1 MLKIFPSTI
10 LLATLDNSLS
20 PVFLVLLE
28 ILLVIGVSRLTGLGF
43 RAIKQPLVLGEIV
56 AGILLGPSFLGAIWP
71 QATDWLFPASTSTIL
86 EVLAQIGLIFFMFL
100 IGLEIDPKYLKGKVK
115 VAFVISLVGIVLPFL
130 LASLLALWLYPFSKG
145 ADTTSLAAFMLFLG
159 SALSITAF
167 PVLARIISENNLQN
181 TPIGTLA
188 LTCAAVDDVV
198 AWCLLAVSI
207 AVARTNS
214 MAEAMP
220 TIGFAV
226 LYIGLMLTVGRWLLK
241 ALSAHH
247 DRSGKISQLLLAGI
261 YMAVVASALI
271 TEMIGIH
278 YIFGAFLLGA
288 AMPKNPGLIREIARK
303 TEDFVLIFL
312 LPVFFVY
319 SGLKTKIGL
328 IDTPYLWLVCGV
340 ILAVAIAGKYL
351 GVYLTARYYEMD
363 KRESSVLGWLMN
375 TRGLTEL
382 IVLNIGLKMGV
393 INELLFAM
401 LVIMAL
407 TTTFMTSPLIEW
419 IYPKRLMRQNAATP
433 SQPVMMPAAI
443 YRLLVP
449 VANPNTQKSL
459 VQLAMEIARNPSEAS
474 IVQPLSLI
482 ELEEDYLYQSSPVE
496 VERLIS
502 KQRQLLTELTN
513 SIEPPTAGQQI
524 QPIVQIGY
532 DVAKK
537 TATLAAL
544 NQPDLILLGWH
555 RSAFSHNKL
564 GGRVRQILATAPADV
579 AVFVDVEMPTG
590 DREYGQI
597 LVPYTSNTH
606 DDMSLELALRMLFN
620 DDRRQLHL
628 LQLSSTSSPVSE
640 SSYDMNQL
648 IANLP
653 GDVRSRIQMDNA
665 SGNLMDA
672 VVKASRQVDLTIA
685 GTSRNWGIQRH
696 SLGRYTDE
704 LAQRCHSPLLIAR
717 RFSQLTSHLGFLL
730 DTNQELAKELLAPP
744 LTESP
749 RMGIA
754 NVPENG

>member
-1 MLKIFPSTI
+1 
-10 LLATLDNSLS
+10 
-20 PVFLVLLE
+20 
-28 ILLVIGVSRLTGLGF
+28 
-43 RAIKQPLVLGEIV
+43 
-56 AGILLGPSFLGAIWP
+56 
-71 QATDWLFPASTSTIL
+71 
-86 EVLAQIGLIFFMFL
+86 
-100 IGLEIDPKYLKGKVK
+100 
-115 VAFVISLVGIVLPFL
+115 
-130 LASLLALWLYPFSKG
+130 
-145 ADTTSLAAFMLFLG
+145 
-159 SALSITAF
+159 
-167 PVLARIISENNLQN
+167 
-181 TPIGTLA
+181 
-188 LTCAAVDDVV
+188 
-198 AWCLLAVSI
+198 
-207 AVARTNS
+207 
-214 MAEAMP
+214 
-220 TIGFAV
+220 
-226 LYIGLMLTVGRWLLK
+226 
-241 ALSAHH
+241 
-247 DRSGKISQLLLAGI
+247 
-261 YMAVVASALI
+261 
-271 TEMIGIH
+271 MIGIH

-288 AMPKNPGLIREIARK
+288 AMPKNPGLVREIAQK

-351 GVYLTARYYEMD
+351 GVYLTARHYGMD

-393 INELLFAM
+393 INDLLFAM

-419 IYPKRLMRQNAATP
+419 IYPKHLIRQQAAPP
-433 SQPVMMPAAI
+433 SQPAILPAAI

-459 VQLAMEIARNPSEAS
+459 VQLALEISRNPAEES

-482 ELEEDYLYQSSPVE
+482 ELEEDYLYQSSPAE
-496 VERLIS
+496 VERLVS
-502 KQRQLLTELTN
+502 KQRQRLTELMN
-513 SIEPPTAGQQI
+513 SIEPPTPGQQV

-537 TATLAAL
+537 TATLASL
-544 NQPDLILLGWH
+544 HRPDLILLGWH
-555 RSAFSHNKL
+555 RSAFNNNKL
-564 GGRVRQILATAPADV
+564 GGRVRRILATVPADV
-579 AVFVDVEMPTG
+579 AVLVDGEAPVE

-606 DDMSLELALRMLFN
+606 DDLALELALRMLFN

-628 LQLSSTSSPVSE
+628 LQLSSTSSPLSE

-653 GDVRSRIQMDNA
+653 NDVRSRIQMDNA
-665 SGNLMDA
+665 SGNLMEA
-672 VVKASRQVDLTIA
+672 VVTASRQVDLTIA

-704 LAQRCHSPLLIAR
+704 LAQRCQSPLLIAR
-717 RFSQLTSHLGFLL
+717 RYSQLTSHLGFLL
-730 DTNQELAKELLAPP
+730 DTNQELANELFATP
-744 LTESP
+744 
-749 RMGIA
+749 IA
-754 NVPENG
+754 TVPEHG

>member
-1 MLKIFPSTI
+1 MLTIFSSTI
-10 LLATLDNSLS
+10 LLATPDNALS

-43 RAIKQPLVLGEIV
+43 RAIKQPLVIGEIM

-71 QATDWLFPASTSTIL
+71 QATTWLFPQGTATIL

-100 IGLEIDPKYLKGKVK
+100 IGLEIDPKYLKGKVR
-115 VAFVISLVGIVLPFL
+115 VAFVTSLVGIVLPFV

-145 ADTTSLAAFMLFLG
+145 ADTSLIAFTLFLG

-214 MAEAMP
+214 MVGAIP
-220 TIGFAV
+220 TICFSL
-226 LYIGLMLTVGRWLLK
+226 LYIGWMLTGVQWLLK
-241 ALSAHH
+241 ALSAHY
-247 DRSGKISQLLLAGI
+247 DRSGKVSQLLLAGI

-271 TEMIGIH
+271 TELIGIH

-288 AMPKNPGLIREIARK
+288 AMPKNPGLVREIAHK

-351 GVYLTARYYEMD
+351 GVYFTARYYGMD

-393 INELLFAM
+393 INDLLFAM

-419 IYPKRLMRQNAATP
+419 IYPKRLIRQHAATP
-433 SQPVMMPAAI
+433 SQPAIMPAAI

-459 VQLAMEIARNPSEAS
+459 VQLALEISRNPSEES

-482 ELEEDYLYQSSPVE
+482 ELEEDYLYQSSPAE
-496 VERLIS
+496 VERLVS
-502 KQRQLLTELTN
+502 KQRQRLTELVN
-513 SIEPPTAGQQI
+513 SIEPPTPGQQI

-537 TATLAAL
+537 TASLAAL
-544 NQPDLILLGWH
+544 NRPDLILLGWH
-555 RSAFSHNKL
+555 RSAFSTNKL
-564 GGRVRQILATAPADV
+564 GGRVRQILATVPADV
-579 AVFVDVEMPTG
+579 AVLVDGEVPKG
-590 DREYGQI
+590 DQQYGQI

-606 DDMSLELALRMLFN
+606 DDLALELALRMLFN

-628 LQLSSTSSPVSE
+628 LQLSSISSPVSE

-653 GDVRSRIQMDNA
+653 NDVRSRIQMDNA
-665 SGNLMDA
+665 NGNLMEA
-672 VVKASRQVDLTIA
+672 VVAASRQVDLTIA

-704 LAQRCHSPLLIAR
+704 LAQRCQSPLLIAR
-717 RFSQLTSHLGFLL
+717 RYSQLTSHLGFLL
-730 DTNQELAKELLAPP
+730 DTNQELAKELLETP
-744 LTESP
+744 LTESS
-749 RMGIA
+749 RRGIA
-754 NVPENG
+754 PGPENG